1 MKDIIKTIIC
11 IIVMIIGCNAIINH
25 YTTKIMENNIKYA
38 EWIETKITW
47 NGTTWYNWRCSNCNN
62 VAFELTEYCPYCGAK
77 MRVNNKDKDD
87 NKWDLTV

>member
-25 YTTKIMENNIKYA
+25 YTTKTMENNMKYA
-38 EWIETKITW
+38 EWIKTKTTW
-47 NGTTWYNWRCSNCNN
+47 NYNWRCSNCNN
-62 VAFELTEYCPYCGAK
+62 VAFELTEYCPHCGAK